1 MTYHMAAGTT
11 ARKGRRLGVV
21 VLALAGFVSPGCG
34 GEEERSGPGSQA
46 PAARP
51 AAPARAEKKAEQGI
65 VMVSRGPGQRWSP
78 MKTRTLAD
86 LPAIPVDKATTRFG
100 GVTPEKGALAATGF
114 FRVEKLDGRWWLVD
128 PDGNLFLHRGV
139 ASVRANRTD
148 EARRTQVERYGSP
161 EGWAASTLRLLR
173 GHGFNGTGAW
183 SDDAAFQAAGGG
195 MVYTRL
201 WSFMSSYGKARG
213 GTYQKPGH
221 TGYPGDCPFLFDPGF
236 AEFCDEHARQLME
249 TKDDPW
255 LLGHFT
261 DNELPWSRKML
272 ERYLALPEG
281 DPGREAARR
290 WLRERH
296 GPQAAA
302 EDISEADR
310 ADFLAFA
317 VDRYFSIVSA
327 AIRKHDPNHLVLGAR
342 YHGGALKLP
351 EVFRAAGR
359 HVDVVSVNYYHA
371 WQPDSER
378 LRSWSADS
386 GRPVIITEWYAKGV
400 DSGMENKGG
409 AGWLVKT
416 QAERGMFYQNFT
428 LGLLESP
435 YCVGWHWFKYQD
447 NDPADRM
454 ADPSNRDSN
463 KGIVT
468 NRFAEY
474 EALLDA
480 MRDINTRSHGLIRHF
495 DAERR
500 KAAAR

>member
-1 MTYHMAAGTT
+1 
-11 ARKGRRLGVV
+11 
-21 VLALAGFVSPGCG
+21 
-34 GEEERSGPGSQA
+34 
-46 PAARP
+46 
-51 AAPARAEKKAEQGI
+51 
-65 VMVSRGPGQRWSP
+65 
-78 MKTRTLAD
+78 
-86 LPAIPVDKATTRFG
+86 
-100 GVTPEKGALAATGF
+100 
-114 FRVEKLDGRWWLVD
+114 
-128 PDGNLFLHRGV
+128 
-139 ASVRANRTD
+139 
-148 EARRTQVERYGSP
+148 
-161 EGWAASTLRLLR
+161 
-173 GHGFNGTGAW
+173 
-183 SDDAAFQAAGGG
+183 
-195 MVYTRL
+195 
-201 WSFMSSYGKARG
+201 
-213 GTYQKPGH
+213 
-221 TGYPGDCPFLFDPGF
+221 
-236 AEFCDEHARQLME
+236 ME

-272 ERYLALPEG
+272 ERYLALPAG
-281 DPGREAARR
+281 DPGREAALR
-290 WLRERH
+290 WLCERH
-296 GPQAAA
+296 GPQAATG
-302 EDISEADR
+302 DINEADR

-327 AIRKHDPNHLVLGAR
+327 AIRKYDPNHLVLGAR

-371 WQPDSER
+371 WQPDAER

-386 GRPVIITEWYAKGV
+386 GRPVIITEWYAKGL

-447 NDPADRM
+447 NDPADSM

-474 EALLDA
+474 GALLNA
-480 MRDINTRSHGLIRHF
+480 MREINTRSYGLIRHF